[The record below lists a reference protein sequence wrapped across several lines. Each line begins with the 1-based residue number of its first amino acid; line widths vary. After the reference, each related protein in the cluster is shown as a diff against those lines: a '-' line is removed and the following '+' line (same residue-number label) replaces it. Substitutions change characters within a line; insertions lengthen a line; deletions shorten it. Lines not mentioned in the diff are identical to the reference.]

1 MKVELIKAYK
11 SQDDNI
17 WETEE
22 EAINSNIQDIINNDL
37 NHNCRDSD
45 TDIHIDI
52 LTWFR
57 DFPKSVKYIQANISK
72 LLPKRFEEDSEDN
85 E

>member
-1 MKVELIKAYK
+1 MKVEQIKAYK

-22 EAINSNIQDIINNDL
+22 EAIYSNIQDIIDNDL
-37 NHNCRDSD
+37 GHNCSDSD
-45 TDIHIDI
+45 TNITEDVLI
-52 LTWFR
+52 WFR
-57 DFPKSVKYIQANISK
+57 DHPKSVKYIQLNISK
-72 LLPKRFEEDSEDN
+72 LLPKRFDGDN